1 MNNLLVFIDKLA
13 KPTPAIPL
21 PFIDNCAIQFCQTS
35 TSIPE
40 QDLRAAQFVGIVLYE
55 PVDWFEV
62 IPLYR
67 NSYTLFIATS
77 NAHLLEKIKQLP
89 FAFPIDLT
97 KSATEIESDLTSIM
111 QRVDKSIK

>member
-1 MNNLLVFIDKLA
+1 MKTSLLFIDKLA

-21 PFIDNCAIQFCQTS
+21 PFIDNCAIQFFQTS

-40 QDLRAAQFVGIVLYE
+40 QDLYAAQFVGIVLYE

-77 NAHLLEKIKQLP
+77 DAHLLEKINQLP
-89 FAFPIDLT
+89 FAFPIDLS
-97 KSATEIESDLTSIM
+97 KSATEIESDLISIIHS
-111 QRVDKSIK
+111 VEISIN